1 MSSATSTDTDQD
13 GGAVSNSRDR
23 SLVASCVR
31 DSAGLKAL
39 ASDWSQLF
47 KSCGC
52 ENVFLSFEWISGVHA
67 QWGGREELF
76 VIAVRTPLGRLVA
89 LAPFCITRSLAELN
103 LRSVRFLSAPELAA
117 DQLTILVEPEWMGE
131 AVAEIARCLLHYRQ
145 QWAFVNLQDTE
156 AGSPPLQ
163 LLQSELSAL
172 GMWASAE
179 TACVCPYAVLPSDF
193 DQYLDT
199 IGSSI
204 RYNFRRRLRKLQ
216 LQPNVDFISVQNG
229 PELQLGFD
237 QMVQLHQMRRDTL
250 RTKSSFTT
258 GNALAFHRSV
268 LPQLASQGWVRL
280 FMIRHNDVILAALYG
295 FSIGRSFKFYQS
307 GLHPDWS
314 KFSLGLVLMGYS
326 IKETI
331 RCGHQ
336 EFDFLRGAERYKF
349 HWAKYTRETITLRFF
364 DSRPRSRAAA
374 AAVSVRKQ
382 VSRLASVWRQLRDTW
397 SSWRARPAG
406 ETAKAG
412 GIKDSQ

>member
-1 MSSATSTDTDQD
+1 
-13 GGAVSNSRDR
+13 
-23 SLVASCVR
+23 
-31 DSAGLKAL
+31 
-39 ASDWSQLF
+39 
-47 KSCGC
+47 
-52 ENVFLSFEWISGVHA
+52 
-67 QWGGREELF
+67 
-76 VIAVRTPLGRLVA
+76 
-89 LAPFCITRSLAELN
+89 
-103 LRSVRFLSAPELAA
+103 
-117 DQLTILVEPEWMGE
+117 MGE